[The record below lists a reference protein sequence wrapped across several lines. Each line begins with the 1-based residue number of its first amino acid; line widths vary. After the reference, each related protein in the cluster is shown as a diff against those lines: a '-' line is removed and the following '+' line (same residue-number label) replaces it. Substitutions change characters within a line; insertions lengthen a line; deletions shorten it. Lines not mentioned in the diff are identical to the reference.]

1 MFEVIEWGM
10 DSLFK
15 LITKRIAF
23 SVPETF
29 NSTDILKWNYI
40 FIDDAQ
46 GKPSYEYIIDRT
58 LNRPRELIQFC
69 IDSRDR
75 AVEIRSD
82 KIDMNAIVSSEVK
95 YSDKRTKDIAM
106 EYKFQFPNLIN
117 IFELFRGKQSLIT
130 RVFLEELFTKVLM
143 GEIGIKDCGWL
154 NNQSEEY
161 IINILWQVGF
171 LKIYT
176 TCYINGH
183 LTEGYYGIHQTNQS
197 NISGI
202 TKFMIHPMFRMYLG
216 IVDTEIS
223 SQISA

>member
-1 MFEVIEWGM
+1 
-10 DSLFK
+10 
-15 LITKRIAF
+15 
-23 SVPETF
+23 
-29 NSTDILKWNYI
+29 
-40 FIDDAQ
+40 
-46 GKPSYEYIIDRT
+46 
-58 LNRPRELIQFC
+58 
-69 IDSRDR
+69 
-75 AVEIRSD
+75 
-82 KIDMNAIVSSEVK
+82 MNAIVSSEVK